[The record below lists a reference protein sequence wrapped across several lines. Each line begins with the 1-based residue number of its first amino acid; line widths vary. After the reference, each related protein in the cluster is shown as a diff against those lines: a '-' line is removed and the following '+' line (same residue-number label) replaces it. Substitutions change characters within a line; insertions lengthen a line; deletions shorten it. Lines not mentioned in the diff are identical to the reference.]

1 MRRGPTLLSGRRF
14 VGPDDSPRNV
24 RRTARRRVLVTLV
37 LGSLLA
43 ATGCSTNIEDYPSMM
58 EMPRPVTEQGNLIYS
73 LWQGSWLAALAVGAT
88 VWGLIIWACIFFRRR
103 KGETGLPPQVRYN
116 LPIEILYTIVPF
128 LMVLVLFYFTARDQA
143 ELYELT
149 DEPEHTINVI
159 GFRWSWT
166 FNYTDEDVYDTG
178 SPAEPPTLVLP
189 EGERIRFDLE
199 SADVI
204 HSFWIPAFLFKMDV
218 IPGRLNQF
226 EVTPDEQGSFV
237 GKCAELCGADH
248 ARMLF
253 NVRVVSQEEYD
264 NHVEEL
270 RDAGQTGQ
278 LTTETV
284 NNDAGTSQNTGDQS
298 TRGEDTS

>member
-1 MRRGPTLLSGRRF
+1 
-14 VGPDDSPRNV
+14 VGPDGSPRTP
-24 RRTARRRVLVTLV
+24 RLSPRRRALLVLV
-37 LGSLLA
+37 LGSMM
-43 ATGCSTNIEDYPSMM
+43 ATAGCSMSIEDLPPVMD
-58 EMPRPVTEQGNLIYS
+58 MPRPVTDQGNLIFT
-73 LWQGSWLAALAVGAT
+73 LWQGSWVAALAVGAA

-128 LMVLVLFYFTARDQA
+128 LMVLTFFYFTARDQA

-149 DEPEHTINVI
+149 DDPDQTVNVI
-159 GFRWSWT
+159 GYRWSWT

-178 SPAEPPTLVLP
+178 TPAEPPTLVLP
-189 EGERIRFDLE
+189 EDERVRFDLQ

-226 EVTPDEQGSFV
+226 EVVPSEQGTFV
-237 GKCAELCGADH
+237 GKCAELCGVDH

-253 NVRVVSQEEYD
+253 NVQVVSREEYD
-264 NHVEEL
+264 EHVERL
-270 RDAGQTGQ
+270 RAAGQTGQ

-284 NNDAGTSQNTGDQS
+284 NSDAGTSQNTGDQS
-298 TRGEDTS
+298 SRGEDTS

>member
-1 MRRGPTLLSGRRF
+1 M
-14 VGPDDSPRNV
+14 
-24 RRTARRRVLVTLV
+24 
-37 LGSLLA
+37 
-43 ATGCSTNIEDYPSMM
+43 NIEDLPSMM
-58 EMPRPVTEQGNLIYS
+58 DMPRPVTEQGNLIYS
-73 LWQGSWLAALAVGAT
+73 LWQGSWVAALAVGVT
-88 VWGLIIWACIFFRRR
+88 VWGLIIWACIFYRRR

-149 DEPEHTINVI
+149 DDPDHTINVI
-159 GFRWSWT
+159 GQRWSWT
-166 FNYTDEDVYDTG
+166 FNYTDEDVYDVGT
-178 SPAEPPTLVLP
+178 PADPPTLVLP
-189 EGERIRFDLE
+189 EDERIRFDLE

-204 HSFWIPAFLFKMDV
+204 HSFWVPAFLFKMDV

-226 EVTPDEQGSFV
+226 EVTPDEQGTFV
-237 GKCAELCGADH
+237 GKCAELCGVDH

-253 NVRVVSQEEYD
+253 NVRVVTREEYD
-264 NHVEEL
+264 DHVEEL

-284 NNDAGTSQNTGDQS
+284 NTDAGTSQNTGDRS
-298 TRGEDTS
+298 SRGEDTDP